1 MSLLTTQRYIIRSSG
16 NALKSYN
23 HRWSSGDYRASPYKL
38 LSSINSPN
46 WYTEKHVSLV
56 HTSHPSHVL
65 PGQDHRCPKGSSSR
79 CTILIRH
86 IHIGSRCF
94 DKEPAKASSKVE
106 EAVNLLKGKAK
117 DETDAKENQIVPKKS
132 IKTRIIE
139 EIKHYYHGFR
149 LLYLDFNISR
159 KLAMKAL
166 RGETLSRREHRLLVR
181 TTGDI
186 FRLVPFSVFII
197 VPFMELLLPVF
208 IKFFPGMLPSTFE
221 TASDKEAK
229 MKKSLKVKLEM
240 AKFLQQTLDDLAVQA
255 KDSDQS
261 SSAAKQFADFFD
273 KMRNSTEPISN
284 QDIMKFSKIFEDEIT
299 LDSLSRPQLIAL
311 CRVLE
316 IQPLGTSNFLVFQLR
331 MKLRSLA
338 ADDKMIQQEGID
350 SLNASELQQACRA
363 RGMRAYGLSEQR
375 LRSQLEQWLDLSLN
389 EKVPPSLLLLSRA
402 LLLPETVPTSDQLKA
417 TISSL
422 PDTVITQTK
431 AALGEREGKTD
442 NLTRLQVLQEEEKKI
457 KEEQQEQKE
466 EMDRKAKEEKEI
478 LLDSA
483 KILTDGAKPLETVTD
498 VQAPIPSGVADTKKE
513 DLTAS
518 DMETLEDALDSLS
531 KKRRKLLVEKEELED
546 LKEEMADYQEDLQD
560 LQNVVG
566 SQGKK
571 EPVVAES
578 KAAKRL
584 FSRVNKMINNM
595 EKALLDIEKKKK
607 EEPEKEEVVGIDELI
622 ATIQQI
628 QKVPDSARLERL
640 QEALAKLDDDK
651 DGSIPVDDLLKM
663 IELIGGDQ
671 NVNLS
676 PKQLDE
682 LALLLKRE
690 ETLLLEDQ
698 IEKALEKQLNQ
709 EELKNEPRES
719 TKDSTEPSSSKP
731 NKSQKPPQN
740 PPKPPSNGE
749 PSEKS
754 SIAANSGG
762 KTGSSPKQTL

>member
-1 MSLLTTQRYIIRSSG
+1 MMSLLSSQRYIIRSSG
-16 NALKSYN
+16 NALKGYN
-23 HRWSSGDYRASPYKL
+23 HRWASREYRISPYKL
-38 LSSINSPN
+38 LPSIGSAN
-46 WYTEKHVSLV
+46 WYTEKHEALADS
-56 HTSHPSHVL
+56 SHSSHVL
-65 PGQDHRCPKGSSSR
+65 PGQSHRCLQSPSPRG
-79 CTILIRH
+79 TILIRY
-86 IHIGSRCF
+86 IHTGSRCF

-117 DETDAKENQIVPKKS
+117 DEADVKDKQIVPKKS
-132 IKTRIIE
+132 LKARIVE

-149 LLYLDFNISR
+149 LLFLDINISR

-261 SSAAKQFADFFD
+261 SSAGKEFADFYD

-284 QDIMKFSKIFEDEIT
+284 QDIIKFSKVFEDEIT

-442 NLTRLQVLQEEEKKI
+442 NLTRLEVLREEEKRI

-466 EMDRKAKEEKEI
+466 EMARKAKEEKEV

-483 KILTDGAKPLETVTD
+483 KVLTDGAQPLETITD
-498 VQAPIPSGVADTKKE
+498 VQAPIPSGAADSKKE
-513 DLTAS
+513 ELTAS

-531 KKRRKLLVEKEELED
+531 KKRKKLLVEKEELED
-546 LKEEMADYQEDLQD
+546 LKEEMADYQEDVRDLQD
-560 LQNVVG
+560 VVG
-566 SQGKK
+566 GQGKK

-595 EKALLDIEKKKK
+595 EKALLEIEKKKK
-607 EEPEKEEVVGIDELI
+607 KEELEKEEVVGIDELI

-663 IELIGGDQ
+663 IEMIGGEQ
-671 NVNLS
+671 NVKLS
-676 PKQLDE
+676 TKQLDE

-709 EELKNEPRES
+709 EELKTEPKEN
-719 TKDSTEPSSSKP
+719 TKDSKDSSPSKS

-740 PPKPPSNGE
+740 PPQTPSTGE
-749 PSEKS
+749 NSV
-754 SIAANSGG
+754 AANSGS
-762 KTGSSPKQTL
+762 KTGSSTKQTL

>member
-1 MSLLTTQRYIIRSSG
+1 MLPSISLP
-16 NALKSYN
+16 
-23 HRWSSGDYRASPYKL
+23 HPYL
-38 LSSINSPN
+38 D
-46 WYTEKHVSLV
+46 
-56 HTSHPSHVL
+56 SHVPALGNKFSSLGL
-65 PGQDHRCPKGSSSR
+65 PSCNSCNECSKVSAAGSV
-79 CTILIRH
+79 ILVRH
-86 IHIGSRCF
+86 IHVGSRCL

-106 EAVNLLKGKAK
+106 ETVNLLKGKAK
-117 DETDAKENQIVPKKS
+117 DEAEAKEVQVVPKKPLS
-132 IKTRIIE
+132 TRIMD

-149 LLYLDFNISR
+149 LLFKDINISR

-197 VPFMELLLPVF
+197 VPFMELLLPLF

-221 TASDKEAK
+221 SAKDKEDK
-229 MKKSLKVKLEM
+229 MKQSLKVKLEM
-240 AKFLQQTLDDLAVQA
+240 AKFLQKTLDEMAVQA
-255 KDSDQS
+255 KDNDHS
-261 SSAAKQFADFFD
+261 SKSAKEFATFFD
-273 KMRNSTEPISN
+273 RMRNSSEPISN
-284 QDIMKFSKIFEDEIT
+284 QDIIKFSKVFEDEIT

-338 ADDKMIQQEGID
+338 ADDKMIQQEGVD
-350 SLNASELQQACRA
+350 SLTASELQQACRA
-363 RGMRAYGLSEQR
+363 RGMRAYGMSEQR

-442 NLTRLQVLQEEEKKI
+442 NLTRLEVLKEEERKI
-457 KEEQQEQKE
+457 KEELQEQKE
-466 EMDRKAKEEKEI
+466 EIARQAKEGKEI
-478 LLDSA
+478 LVDTA
-483 KILTDGAKPLETVTD
+483 KVLTDGAKSLEPIADFT
-498 VQAPIPSGVADTKKE
+498 APVPAGVEETKKE
-513 DLTAS
+513 ELTAS

-531 KKRRKLLVEKEELED
+531 KKRQKLLLEKEELQD
-546 LKEEMADYQEDLQD
+546 LKEEMADYQEDLRD
-560 LQNVVG
+560 LRELQTGAGG
-566 SQGKK
+566 SGEKA
-571 EPVVAES
+571 PAVDES

-584 FSRVNKMINNM
+584 FSRVNRMINNM
-595 EKALLDIEKKKK
+595 EKALVDLEKKKK

-622 ATIQQI
+622 ATIHQL
-628 QKVPDSARLERL
+628 QKVPDGARLERL

-651 DGSIPVDDLLKM
+651 DGAIPVDDLLKM
-663 IELIGGDQ
+663 IELIGSEE
-671 NVNLS
+671 NVKFS
-676 PKQLDE
+676 TKQLDE

-698 IEKALEKQLNQ
+698 IERALEKKITL
-709 EELKNEPRES
+709 EEHKGSPKES
-719 TKDSTEPSSSKP
+719 TKDTKESSSAKP
-731 NKSQKPPQN
+731 QKPPQK
-740 PPKPPSNGE
+740 PTDPPSSGL
-749 PSEKS
+749 PSDKADSLSVNS
-754 SIAANSGG
+754 SS
-762 KTGSSPKQTL
+762 KTGTSPKQSL